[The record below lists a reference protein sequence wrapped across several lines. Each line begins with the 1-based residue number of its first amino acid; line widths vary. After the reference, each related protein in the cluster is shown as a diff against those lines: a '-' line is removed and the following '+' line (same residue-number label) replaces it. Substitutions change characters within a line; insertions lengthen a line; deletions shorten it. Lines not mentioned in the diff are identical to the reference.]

1 MRDLHLPGRSAVFAR
16 NGICATS
23 HPIAA
28 QVAIEMLKSGGNAA
42 DAAIAGAL
50 VLGIAEP
57 QMTGIGGDCFVLLKP
72 AGSEEVIGLNGS
84 GRAPAAL
91 SADTDALDAVL
102 KLYRGWA
109 TPDELAKK
117 LGLGG
122 TTRVMVAAQELAT
135 AGLALVERGM
145 IKPAGVEVRS

>member
-1 MRDLHLPGRSAVFAR
+1 MYENRGQLGEQGEQSGKQRANPVP
-16 NGICATS
+16 
-23 HPIAA
+23 PI
-28 QVAIEMLKSGGNAA
+28 GGTEKQGEQA
-42 DAAIAGAL
+42 DAL
-50 VLGIAEP
+50 
-57 QMTGIGGDCFVLLKP
+57 
-72 AGSEEVIGLNGS
+72 SS
-84 GRAPAAL
+84 HHAAL
-91 SADTDALDAVL
+91 SADADALDAVL

-117 LGLGG
+117 SGLGG